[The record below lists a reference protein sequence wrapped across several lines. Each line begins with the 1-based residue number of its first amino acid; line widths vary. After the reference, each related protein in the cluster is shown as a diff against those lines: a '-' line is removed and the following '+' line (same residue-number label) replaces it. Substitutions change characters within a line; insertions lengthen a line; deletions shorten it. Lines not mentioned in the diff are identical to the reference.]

1 MIDVTDDQGSL
12 RHRALSPATEVTL
25 CFREAHTQGEYT
37 ELRNAVGLPSA
48 VVVQLPVCGVCA
60 DIELATHKA
69 AVPPEAHVEGS

>member
-37 ELRNAVGLPSA
+37 QLRDRVGLPSA
-48 VVVQLPVCGVCA
+48 VVAELPACGMCA
-60 DIELATHKA
+60 DIEYAMGKA
-69 AVPPEAHVEGS
+69 PVAPEELVEGS